1 MSRCPKQRTA
11 AMAPVLCEASPCLR
25 ANPRLAARVNECYMS
40 ITMRDNFVVKGIVA
54 DTKAEARLVAQMFL
68 RRYRRSCNESEL
80 KLEEARQA
88 RRTAKENETK
98 GRGAKT
104 TAKKTQKT

>member
-1 MSRCPKQRTA
+1 MLRRPKQRPSS
-11 AMAPVLCEASPCLR
+11 MAPVHCEALPRLKADPCL
-25 ANPRLAARVNECYMS
+25 ASRLAECYLS
-40 ITMRDNFVVKGIVA
+40 INMRGSFVVRGIVA
-54 DTKAEARLVAQMFL
+54 GGPKEARLVAQMFL
-68 RRYRRSCNESEL
+68 RRYKRSCKESEI
-80 KLEEARQA
+80 KLEEVRQA